1 MRVFLCYHLFMKTV
15 VVIPTYNERSNISE
29 LIEKI
34 FALNISGLEVLV
46 VDDNSP
52 DGTAEVVRGLSIKYP
67 VKLLSRNK
75 KEGLGKAYVSA
86 FKSVLYQ
93 NDKLDYII
101 QMDAD
106 LSHNPK
112 NILDFLHKMGEY
124 DLVLGSR
131 YIKGGGTVNW
141 DKFRKLVSRFG
152 NLYAQFV
159 LSLPYKDLTGGFKCW
174 KRGVLEKIN
183 LDSLS
188 STGYNFQIE
197 TTYKAHKLGYKIC
210 ETPIIFT
217 ERKIGKSKFNLG
229 IIWESFI
236 KVLWLRI
243 KSF

>member
-1 MRVFLCYHLFMKTV
+1 MKAV
-15 VVIPTYNERSNISE
+15 VVIPTYNERSNIIE
-29 LIEKI
+29 VIEKI
-34 FALNISGLEVLV
+34 FALGLNDLEVLV

-52 DGTAEVVRGLSIKYP
+52 DGTAEVVKELSLKYP
-67 VKLLSRNK
+67 IKLLSRAK

-86 FKSVLYQ
+86 FKLILSAQ
-93 NDKLDYII
+93 DKPDYII

-112 NILDFLHKMGEY
+112 NILDFLHKIGEW

-131 YIKGGGTVNW
+131 YIKGGGTENW
-141 DKFRKLVSRFG
+141 DVIRKMVSRFG
-152 NLYAQFV
+152 NIYAQLI

-183 LDSLS
+183 LDSLN

-197 TTYKAHKLGYKIC
+197 TTYKAQKLGYKIC

-217 ERKIGKSKFNLG
+217 ERKTGKSKFNLG

-243 KSF
+243 KRF

>member
-1 MRVFLCYHLFMKTV
+1 MKAV
-15 VVIPTYNERSNISE
+15 VVIPTYNERSNIIE
-29 LIEKI
+29 VIEKI
-34 FALNISGLEVLV
+34 FALGLNDLEVLV

-52 DGTAEVVRGLSIKYP
+52 DGTDEVVKELSLKYP
-67 VKLLSRNK
+67 IKLLSRAK

-86 FKSVLYQ
+86 FKLILSAQ
-93 NDKLDYII
+93 DKPDYII

-112 NILDFLHKMGEY
+112 NILDFLHKIGEW

-131 YIKGGGTVNW
+131 YIKGGGTENW
-141 DKFRKLVSRFG
+141 DVIRKMVSRFG
-152 NLYAQFV
+152 NIYAQLI

-197 TTYKAHKLGYKIC
+197 TTYKAQKLGYKIC

-217 ERKIGKSKFNLG
+217 ERKTGKSKFNLG

-243 KSF
+243 KRF

>member
-1 MRVFLCYHLFMKTV
+1 MKAV
-15 VVIPTYNERSNISE
+15 VVIPTYNERSNIIE
-29 LIEKI
+29 VIEKI
-34 FALNISGLEVLV
+34 FALGLNDLEVLV

-52 DGTAEVVRGLSIKYP
+52 DGTAEVVKELSLKYP
-67 VKLLSRNK
+67 IKLLSRAK

-86 FKSVLYQ
+86 FKLILSAQ
-93 NDKLDYII
+93 DKPDYII

-112 NILDFLHKMGEY
+112 NILDFLHKIGEW

-131 YIKGGGTVNW
+131 YIKGGGTENW
-141 DKFRKLVSRFG
+141 DVIRKMVSRFG
-152 NLYAQFV
+152 NIYAQLI

-197 TTYKAHKLGYKIC
+197 TTYKAQKLGYKIC

-217 ERKIGKSKFNLG
+217 ERKTGKSKFNLG

-243 KSF
+243 KRF